1 MNRAF
6 RRLRRWLQRLRFE
19 GPGYLGY
26 WLLRPK
32 VAGVDGRVVRETWD
46 VVADGAHNSNT
57 DLIHW
62 NGSFYLCH
70 QTSPYHMGSS
80 RSRLL
85 LWRSNDAR
93 RWERVTAFKA
103 EEGEYRDPKFA
114 AIHDRLFLFAL
125 PNRDFLAEPLTT
137 VSTSSPDGAVWAPM
151 REVDQPGWLYWRPK
165 TSDGVT
171 WYVTAYWHEHG
182 RSMLFRSGDGL
193 SWTPVS
199 QIYEGERN
207 DETDFE
213 FLPDGRII
221 ATARLEGTGSEWGD
235 AQAGTLIAVAAPP
248 YERWTYSRSAVTR
261 LDGPCLFP
269 YNGRIY
275 AIGRYQATRALR
287 FAEQG
292 GLYSKKRTS
301 LFLVEE
307 SGLRYLTDLPSA
319 GDTSYAGVVRVG
331 DELYVSYYTSP
342 LDRDATWIMGMLRP
356 SHIRLA
362 RIDLPALERLALT
375 ALGAPGG

>member
-1 MNRAF
+1 M
-6 RRLRRWLQRLRFE
+6 RRLRRGLQRLRFE
-19 GPGYLGY
+19 GPGHLGY
-26 WLLRPK
+26 WLLRSR
-32 VAGVDGRVVRETWD
+32 AIGVDERIVRETWE

-62 NGSFYLCH
+62 NGQFYLCH

-114 AIHDRLFLFAL
+114 AIGDQLFLFAL
-125 PNRDFLAEPLTT
+125 PNRSFLAEPYTT
-137 VSTSSPDGAVWAPM
+137 VYTSSPDGLAWAPP
-151 REVDQPGWLYWRPK
+151 REVDQPGWLFWRPK
-165 TSDGVT
+165 TLDGVT
-171 WYVTAYWHEHG
+171 WYVTAYWREHG
-182 RSMLFRSGDGL
+182 RSRLLRSTDGI
-193 SWTPVS
+193 SWAPIS

-235 AQAGTLIAVAAPP
+235 ARAGTLIAIAAPP
-248 YERWTYSRSAVTR
+248 YERWSYYKSSVTR
-261 LDGPCLFP
+261 LDGPCLFL

-275 AIGRYQATRALR
+275 AIGRYQTTRAPR
-287 FAEQG
+287 FVEQG

-301 LFLVEE
+301 IFLVAE
-307 SGLRYLTDLPSA
+307 SGLQLLTDLPST
-319 GDTSYAGVVRVG
+319 GDTSYAGVARRG

-342 LDRDATWIMGMLRP
+342 LDRDYTWIMGMLRP
-356 SHIRLA
+356 SQIRMA
-362 RIDLPALERLALT
+362 RIDLRALERRAT
-375 ALGAPGG
+375 AGQDGSSRS